1 MDIDDDTEEEIS
13 ENILVA
19 EESHSDEFLYIRISG
34 DGRNVGRKIKQ
45 VMITFALLNDHEN
58 IFSPS
63 NHYSLALYTG
73 QEDYE
78 CLKNVLSPLIQELKD
93 LKQNGFVDN
102 FDKCWKVSLYISSD
116 WKFLATILGFN
127 AANSN
132 YFCPWCNCNKSQQ
145 GKLNLNWSISKKM
158 EELSVN
164 YDPKNPKLHNGQIRQ
179 PLFSMIP
186 LDHWVID
193 ELHLMLRV
201 IDHLLSLLFNEI
213 KFTQSSNKNYSETLR
228 KTVQEEMERI
238 KVSFKFSLAENSK
251 QWTYTS
257 LMELWDG
264 FAALYNNMCNSNYN
278 PLLFQNDASLWI
290 KKFLT
295 KSQ

>member
-132 YFCPWCNCNKSQQ
+132 YF
-145 GKLNLNWSISKKM
+145 
-158 EELSVN
+158 
-164 YDPKNPKLHNGQIRQ
+164 
-179 PLFSMIP
+179 
-186 LDHWVID
+186 
-193 ELHLMLRV
+193 
-201 IDHLLSLLFNEI
+201 
-213 KFTQSSNKNYSETLR
+213 
-228 KTVQEEMERI
+228 
-238 KVSFKFSLAENSK
+238 
-251 QWTYTS
+251 
-257 LMELWDG
+257 
-264 FAALYNNMCNSNYN
+264 
-278 PLLFQNDASLWI
+278 
-290 KKFLT
+290 
-295 KSQ
+295 